1 MQDKR
6 SFPIN
11 YFLIDA
17 GINWINENNGIAQIV
32 VDITY
37 PDSIIPTHILSDAGG
52 NECMFIE
59 LTPETISNFKFDKE
73 SMSFELDVYG
83 EKEYFFFPIYSIKFV
98 QQKDYEMHV
107 SLPVLDKQEYIKN
120 RDFYS
125 PSLSKDNF
133 YAKEKMRAIAGF
145 NNSSR
150 TPSTK
155 KASHLT
161 LVH

>member
-11 YFLIDA
+11 YFLIQA

-37 PDSIIPTHILSDAGG
+37 PDSIIPTHLLSEAGD
-52 NECMFIE
+52 NKCMFLE
-59 LTPETISNFKFDKE
+59 LSPESINNFKFDKE

-83 EKEYFFFPIYSIKFV
+83 EKEYFFFPIYSIRFV

-107 SLPVLDKQEYIKN
+107 ALPVVDRQEYINNK
-120 RDFYS
+120 DFYS
-125 PSLSKDNF
+125 PSLAKESF
-133 YAKEKMRAIAGF
+133 YTREKMRAIAGF
-145 NNSSR
+145 NNSAR
-150 TPSTK
+150 PATNK
-155 KASHLT
+155 KVSHLS